1 MKMRKSAVSA
11 GRPGATV
18 NTMHTQIRTTRT
30 REIAEVSL
38 REMIARLNVIDATID
53 TVATGSDM
61 DRTVAANDLLNQFDV
76 LAFTASRLR
85 VSDVQ
90 RVTDALEA
98 VVLSAQA
105 RRGRRDVE
113 LGATLRHG
121 VDVLMLLTH
130 DATRRL
136 QGHPAA
142 DLGGATAALFDRV
155 ERVLNGHA
163 SVNPA
168 A

>member
-1 MKMRKSAVSA
+1 MQ
-11 GRPGATV
+11 
-18 NTMHTQIRTTRT
+18 MHLRSSRT

-38 REMIARLNVIDATID
+38 REMIARLNVIDATIAS
-53 TVATGSDM
+53 VANGSDM
-61 DRTVAANDLLNQFDV
+61 DRTVAVNDLLNQFDV

-85 VSDVQ
+85 VTTVQ
-90 RVTDALEA
+90 RITDALEA
-98 VVLSAQA
+98 VVLAAQA
-105 RRGRRDVE
+105 RRGRGDVE
-113 LGATLRHG
+113 LGETLRQG

-142 DLGGATAALFDRV
+142 DLDAATEALFDRV
-155 ERVLNGHA
+155 ERVLNKPA
-163 SVNPA
+163 SINPA

>member
-1 MKMRKSAVSA
+1 MHMQMRTS
-11 GRPGATV
+11 
-18 NTMHTQIRTTRT
+18 RT

-53 TVATGSDM
+53 SVAMGSDM
-61 DRTVAANDLLNQFDV
+61 DRTVAANDLLNQFDI

-98 VVLSAQA
+98 VVLAAQA
-105 RRGRRDVE
+105 RRHRRDIEV
-113 LGATLRHG
+113 GATLRHG

-142 DLGGATAALFDRV
+142 DLDGATEALFDRV
-155 ERVLNGHA
+155 ERVLSSGA
-163 SVNPA
+163 SINPA

>member
-1 MKMRKSAVSA
+1 MQ
-11 GRPGATV
+11 T
-18 NTMHTQIRTTRT
+18 HIRTNRT

-53 TVATGSDM
+53 SVAGGSDM
-61 DRTVAANDLLNQFDV
+61 DRTVAANELLDQFDV
-76 LAFTASRLR
+76 LSLTASRLR
-85 VSDVQ
+85 VSEVQ
-90 RVTDALEA
+90 RITDALEA
-98 VVLSAQA
+98 VVLAASA

-113 LGATLRHG
+113 VGATLRHG

-142 DLGGATAALFDRV
+142 DLDGATEALFDRV
-155 ERVLNGHA
+155 ERVLSGRA
-163 SVNPA
+163 SINPA